1 MLKPAP
7 TSSSIL
13 FSCMLGACLWGAC
26 LMLPAATQAGSPQ
39 TGSETTFEEA
49 VEVRLVEVETWV
61 TDRKGRPVYDLDA
74 DDFVLEVDGE
84 ERDIEHFESSR
95 PGLVPDG
102 ATNEAADETG
112 DGAEADLGADAAT
125 VRDPLFLAVY
135 LDRRFL
141 ETKDLELARD
151 DLDAFLRRSVR
162 PGDQV
167 LLAVADEELRV
178 EVPFT
183 EDHGAVSRRMAEF
196 KGSSGAAKL
205 AGEYLA
211 ILRDLRMEQ
220 SARATNE
227 NSAGSSAD
235 STRVLRR
242 AEPETYLS
250 EIDAFHREAA
260 GEMRIVAEQL
270 LQLVA
275 TLTGLPGRKQVLYVG
290 GPLPT
295 GHAQTLFEAWRDAFE
310 RALDDTDFFRTNP
323 NVVTRA
329 ANRATAESGNFR
341 VGSELFRGVATA
353 AAVADI
359 TVHTL
364 GLTNQR
370 RSRNAMASRVD
381 VEVGS
386 LGRGVAESP
395 LIDTSTRLAMD
406 DGMQVLAFMTG
417 GRHLKGR
424 KRLERFF
431 DQVEHDLESRYMLG
445 FSAEPDGVDQIGEP
459 AGRQAGEAPRYV
471 KVKLRD
477 KTKQRR
483 YVVRHRE
490 RFMVKPR
497 HIELAERTQSALLM
511 DKAASNELDV
521 ELELYAPEA
530 RVEDWVLNIAVR
542 IPMRNITMIPD
553 RGRHVGKLTLFATA
567 GRLGG
572 ALASVMKAELPVHIA
587 DKDLELARTQ
597 KAEYVFTL
605 RTPKDPGRVAV
616 TVRDD
621 LGPVESTVGLEVD
634 VTPGSGKLI
643 AGR

>member
-1 MLKPAP
+1 MIK
-7 TSSSIL
+7 TSTLVVLAFSIL
-13 FSCMLGACLWGAC
+13 VA
-26 LMLPAATQAGSPQ
+26 LPSVAPAQ
-39 TGSETTFEEA
+39 TDATTFEEA

-61 TDRKGRPVYDLDA
+61 TDRKGRPVYDLQES
-74 DDFVLEVDGE
+74 DFVMTVDGE
-84 ERDIEHFESSR
+84 ARDIEHFESSK
-95 PGLVPDG
+95 PTGSAGG
-102 ATNEAADETG
+102 AKAAEAAPQDKP
-112 DGAEADLGADAAT
+112 
-125 VRDPLFLAVY
+125 RDPTYLAVY

-141 ETKDLELARD
+141 EDK
-151 DLDAFLRRSVR
+151 DLDAARADLDRFLADAVR
-162 PGDQV
+162 PGDRV

-183 EDHGAVSRRMAEF
+183 EDRQAVSRRLAEF

-227 NSAGSSAD
+227 NATGSSAD

-242 AEPETYLS
+242 AEPEVYLA

-260 GEMRIVAEQL
+260 SEMRVVAEQL

-295 GHAQTLFEAWRDAFE
+295 GYAVTLFEAWRDAFE
-310 RALDDTDFFRTNP
+310 RALDDTDFFRNDP
-323 NVVTRA
+323 NVVTQA
-329 ANRATAESGNFR
+329 SNRMLAEHGDFR
-341 VGSELFRGVATA
+341 VGAELFREVATA

-370 RSRNAMASRVD
+370 RSRSNMATRVD

-386 LGRGVAESP
+386 LGRGVSESP
-395 LIDTSTRLAMD
+395 LIDSSTRLAMD
-406 DGMQVLAFMTG
+406 DGMQVMAHMTG

-424 KRLERFF
+424 KRLHRFF
-431 DQVEHDLESRYMLG
+431 DQVEHDLTSHYMLG
-445 FSAEPDGVDQIGEP
+445 FSAEPAVG
-459 AGRQAGEAPRYV
+459 AAPRNV
-471 KVKLRD
+471 KVELKDPSNR
-477 KTKQRR
+477 RR

-497 HIELAERTQSALLM
+497 AIELAERTQSALLM
-511 DKAASNELDV
+511 ESTPSNELDL
-521 ELELYAPEA
+521 ELELFAPEA

-542 IPMRNITMIPD
+542 IPMDKITMIPD

-572 ALASVMKAELPVHIA
+572 ALSSVMKAELPVRIA
-587 DKDLELARTQ
+587 DEDLELARSQ
-597 KAEYVFTL
+597 KAEYVFSL
-605 RTPKDPGRVAV
+605 RSPRDPGRVAV
-616 TVRDD
+616 TVRDE
-621 LGPVESTVGLEVD
+621 LGPVEATVGLDVD

-643 AGR
+643 AGRDASN